1 MTLAE
6 LIEKARELTPADRV
20 TLANEL
26 LDSVE
31 QPDEFA
37 PALDEAWAAQFRQR
51 IDDIE
56 SGKVKLVDGSET
68 MHIARERV
76 AARRSGTCDG

>member
-6 LIEKARELTPADRV
+6 LIEKARELAPADRI

-31 QPDEFA
+31 QPDEFDPTFDGA
-37 PALDEAWAAQFRQR
+37 RAAEFRQR
-51 IDDIE
+51 IDDVE
-56 SGKVKLVDGSET
+56 SGKLELVDGCET
-68 MHIARERV
+68 MCIARARI
-76 AARRSGTCDG
+76 AARRAQSDL

>member
-1 MTLAE
+1 MTLAG

-31 QPDEFA
+31 QPDE
-37 PALDEAWAAQFRQR
+37 LDPTLDAARAAELRQR

-56 SGKVKLVDGSET
+56 SGKIDLVDGRET
-68 MHIARERV
+68 MRIARKRI
-76 AARRSGTCDG
+76 ASRRSQRNV

>member
-31 QPDEFA
+31 QPDE
-37 PALDEAWAAQFRQR
+37 LDPTLDAARAAELRQR

-56 SGKVKLVDGSET
+56 SGKIDLVDGRET
-68 MHIARERV
+68 MRIARKRI
-76 AARRSGTCDG
+76 ASRRSQRNV